1 MAEKEITDVAQCWVD
16 LYQKGRVSL
25 DRHNYDYAIDI
36 FNQVL
41 EKEPAFFE
49 CRQAL
54 RVAQFKKANQ
64 SHGFFKKA
72 FNKASSAPLIAKA
85 QLALRSNPFETIKI
99 AEQILNTDPNS
110 SMAHKLLADAAL
122 AVDLPKTA
130 ALSLEIL
137 HKNDPDDREIAIKLA
152 NSLMN
157 SNQTIRAEQIA
168 QELVNKYPDDP
179 ELAQLLKNI
188 SAQKTL
194 VEGGYEAF
202 ESEGASFTQVLK
214 NKEEARLIE
223 EEQRQVK
230 EVDVAERLINDYLS
244 RIQKEPQNLRLMR
257 SLAELLVQKQRFDEA
272 ITYYKKI
279 LESDQKFDPTIEKA
293 IVETTVKKF
302 NAAISALN
310 PNDPDYNTKLENL
323 TKQRNDYQI
332 QECKRQVER
341 YPTDLS
347 LRFEL
352 GQLYYNAGKLTEA
365 IQEFQK
371 AQANPHKRIQSLYY
385 LGMCFFKRGMY
396 DLAVRTFQNA
406 IKEKLVF
413 DDEKKELIYQL
424 GCALEKLNKKEEA
437 IEQFKMI
444 YEVDIA
450 FKDVAAR
457 VDSYYSRG
465 NTTT

>member
-54 RVAQFKKANQ
+54 RVVQFKKANQ

-230 EVDVAERLINDYLS
+230 DVDVAERLINDYLS